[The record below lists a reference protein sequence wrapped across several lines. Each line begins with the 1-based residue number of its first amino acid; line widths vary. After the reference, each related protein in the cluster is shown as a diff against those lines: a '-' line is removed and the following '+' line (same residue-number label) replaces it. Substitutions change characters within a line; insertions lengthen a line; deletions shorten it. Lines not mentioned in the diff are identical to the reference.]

1 MLTFYEHRQQ
11 KPCVF
16 VDFCTH
22 SCALYVRETCAYYTL
37 TVSHVHAPDC
47 HRQYLN
53 CKHFN
58 TSTVHYILN
67 LEGPL
72 QFCNVILS
80 LYFFFL
86 HSWQHC
92 IPIFGEMPI
101 FNFWNSHWA
110 DGLEKEGAVR
120 KKSPIDYLF
129 IFWKPWHTGSRWM
142 EGLIWQLWRAF
153 QVALAAP
160 EDALRNESTH
170 SRACTLNCKFT
181 TQAHM
186 INVSGVPIALDG
198 CLLLLGK
205 SWQVKKMLLMTWVQ
219 TRAIN
224 K

>member
-80 LYFFFL
+80 LYFFSYIADNTASPSLVKCQYLISGTVTELMDWRRKRLSGKRAPSTTYSFLKAMAHWIKMDGGINMTTLTSLPGGSCGPRGCTEKWEYTQPCL
-86 HSWQHC
+86 HS
-92 IPIFGEMPI
+92 
-101 FNFWNSHWA
+101 
-110 DGLEKEGAVR
+110 
-120 KKSPIDYLF
+120 
-129 IFWKPWHTGSRWM
+129 
-142 EGLIWQLWRAF
+142 
-153 QVALAAP
+153 
-160 EDALRNESTH
+160 
-170 SRACTLNCKFT
+170 
-181 TQAHM
+181 
-186 INVSGVPIALDG
+186 
-198 CLLLLGK
+198 
-205 SWQVKKMLLMTWVQ
+205 
-219 TRAIN
+219 
-224 K
+224 